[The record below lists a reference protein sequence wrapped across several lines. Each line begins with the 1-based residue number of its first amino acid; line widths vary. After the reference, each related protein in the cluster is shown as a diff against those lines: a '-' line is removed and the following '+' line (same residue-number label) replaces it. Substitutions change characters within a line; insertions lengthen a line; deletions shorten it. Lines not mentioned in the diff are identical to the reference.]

1 LLSRMT
7 TGAKIFA
14 AMTLA
19 TLVLLLVGAVSWRS
33 AAAIEVRLDD
43 ATNQKVPSLAAL
55 GAVDEGQMSLEGALW
70 QLVNRRAS
78 AQQAA
83 DAQAVVKEKLAQVDE
98 AQKSYEAMPHEAATL
113 VLWGKWKSAFKDWT
127 RTVEQVARTTAER
140 RRLVDGGK
148 AKDDPAVVA
157 LDEQAWA
164 ALQAGVATFAKAEE
178 GVEATKEKTL
188 ADARRNG
195 AEGMAAA
202 SASITLIIA
211 AVLLATLLLLGLAW
225 YLSRKVGGT
234 VRALV
239 AEAGKLSE
247 AVSAGNLQV
256 RGEVGHLDEE
266 FRPVVDGMNAT
277 MEAFRRPIQVTADY
291 VSRISKGDLPP
302 RITDRYEG
310 DFNAI
315 KDNLNT
321 CIDTLAALEADM
333 ARVAA
338 AAMDGRLEQRAEA
351 QRHQGAYR
359 RIADGVNGTIAT
371 LVGHL
376 DAMPAPAMII
386 DRDFKVRY
394 FNATAL
400 KVVGR
405 DLGQA
410 LGQRCSDL
418 FKTEDCN
425 TERCACARAMS
436 SGRLASS
443 ETTARPGTDA
453 LQIAYSGVPIKDGAG
468 KVIGAFEVIS
478 DQTAVKAAMRQAQK
492 VSEYQARETAQVV
505 ASLEKLAQGDLAFDT
520 KVAQGDA
527 DTAQAEKT
535 FQTIAGAIRGSAEAV
550 RGLTRDVATL
560 SEAAIAGRLSTRADA
575 SQHQGD
581 FRKIVEGVNKTLD
594 AVLAPIAEAAQVL
607 EKLAQRDLRARVS
620 GNYQGDHARIK
631 DSLNATGQAL
641 HEAMAQVA
649 SAVDQV
655 SSAAT
660 QIASSSQA
668 VAAGASEQAASL
680 QQTTASLDSVGSMT
694 KQSADNA
701 AQANTLS
708 QGARAAATEGA
719 TAVEQMQGAMTKI
732 RASAEGTSQI
742 IKDINDIAFQTNLLA
757 LNAAVEAARAGEAGR
772 GFAVVAEEVRSLALR
787 SKEAA
792 TKTEALIRES
802 VKQAGEG
809 EVTSRQVAGKLG
821 EIVAG
826 IGKVSDIVSEI
837 AAAAKEQTI
846 GIDQVSSAVGEM
858 DKVTQQNA
866 ASAEQS
872 SSAASEL
879 SGQAEELAAMVGA
892 FQLGRG
898 AVAVVGPRKPP
909 SLQAVPARARKDAP
923 RPVLKPR
930 SGAPDRAP
938 PEDQFPMDAETEIRD
953 F

>member
-1 LLSRMT
+1 MT
-7 TGAKIFA
+7 TGAKIFG

-19 TLVLLLVGAVSWRS
+19 ALVLLLVGAIAWRGAS
-33 AAAIEVRLDD
+33 GIATRLDEATTRTIPGLSAIAAA
-43 ATNQKVPSLAAL
+43 
-55 GAVDEGQMSLEGALW
+55 DEGQMAIDGSLW
-70 QLVNRRAS
+70 MLVNRRAS
-78 AQQAA
+78 NEQVA
-83 DAQAVVKEKLAQVDE
+83 DAQKTVQEKLAQVAE
-98 AQKSYEAMPHEAATL
+98 ATKAFEAAPHGAETMAG
-113 VLWGKWKSAFKDWT
+113 WGRWKAAFKDWT
-127 RTVEQVARTTAER
+127 RIVEQVARTTAER
-140 RRLVDGGK
+140 RRLVDTGK
-148 AKDDPAVVA
+148 SKDDPAVAA
-157 LDEQAWA
+157 LEEQGWA
-164 ALQAGVATFAKAEE
+164 ALMAGEEAFHRAEE
-178 GVEATKEKTL
+178 GIEAAKEHTV
-188 ADARRNG
+188 ADARQSG
-195 AEGMAAA
+195 AAGLAAA
-202 SASITLIIA
+202 SDTITLIVT

-225 YLSRKVGGT
+225 FLGRKIGGT

-239 AEAGKLSE
+239 AEAAKLSG
-247 AVSAGNLQV
+247 AVSAGTLQV
-256 RGEVGHLDEE
+256 RGDTGHLDAE

-277 MEAFRRPIQVTADY
+277 MDAFMKPMGVTADY
-291 VSRISKGDLPP
+291 VSRISRGDIPP

-315 KDNLNT
+315 KENLNT
-321 CIDTLAALEADM
+321 CIDTLTALEADM
-333 ARVAA
+333 SRVAV
-338 AAMDGRLEQRAEA
+338 AAMEGRLEERADA
-351 QRHQGAYR
+351 ARHQGSYR
-359 RIADGVNGTIAT
+359 RLVEGVNRAITT

-376 DAMPAPAMII
+376 DALPSPAMII

-394 FNATAL
+394 FNSSAL

-405 DLGQA
+405 DLGQV

-425 TERCACARAMS
+425 TERCACARAMRED
-436 SGRLASS
+436 RLASS
-443 ETTARPGTDA
+443 ETTARPGKDA
-453 LQIAYSGVPIKDGAG
+453 LEIAYSAVPLRDGAG
-468 KVIGAFEVIS
+468 KVIGAFEGIT
-478 DQTAVKAAMRQAQK
+478 DQTAVKAAMRQSQK
-492 VSEYQARETAQVV
+492 VAAYQAKETERVV
-505 ASLEKLAQGDLAFDT
+505 ASLEKLSRGDLALDT
-520 KVAQGDA
+520 TVAQGDA
-527 DTAQAEKT
+527 DTAQVERT
-535 FQTIAGAIRGSAEAV
+535 FQVIGGAIQRSAEAV

-560 SEAAIAGRLSTRADA
+560 SEAAIAGKLSTRADA
-575 SQHQGD
+575 AKHQGD

-607 EKLAQRDLRARVS
+607 EKLAQRDLRARVNGS
-620 GNYQGDHARIK
+620 YQGDHARIK
-631 DSLNATGQAL
+631 DSLNATGEAL
-641 HEAMAQVA
+641 QEAMAQVA

-701 AQANTLS
+701 AQANALS
-708 QGARAAATEGA
+708 QTARAAATEGA
-719 TAVEQMQGAMTKI
+719 SAVEQMQGAMTKI

-837 AAAAKEQTI
+837 AAAAKEQTT
-846 GIDQVSSAVGEM
+846 GIDQVATAVGEM

-898 AVAVVGPRKPP
+898 AAAVGGLRRPAALHAAPPAKAPR
-909 SLQAVPARARKDAP
+909 VPARPAALKARAN
-923 RPVLKPR
+923 
-930 SGAPDRAP
+930 GAGKAP
-938 PEDQFPMDAETEIRD
+938 PEDLFPMDAETEIRD

>member
-1 LLSRMT
+1 MLSKMT

-19 TLVLLLVGAVSWRS
+19 ALVLLLVGTVSWRS
-33 AAAIEVRLDD
+33 AAAIEARLDE

-70 QLVNRRAS
+70 MLVNRRAS
-78 AQQAA
+78 SQQASA
-83 DAQAVVKEKLAQVDE
+83 AQALVKEKLAQVDE
-98 AQKSYEAMPHEAATL
+98 AARSYEAMPHGASTL
-113 VLWGKWKSAFKDWT
+113 ELWGKWKGGFKDWT
-127 RTVEQVARTTAER
+127 RTVEQIARTAAER

-148 AKDDPAVVA
+148 AKDDPAVAA

-164 ALQAGVATFAKAEE
+164 ALQAGEEAFHRAEE
-178 GVEATKEKTL
+178 GIEATKDKTL
-188 ADARRNG
+188 ADAERNG
-195 AEGMAAA
+195 ADGMAAA
-202 SASITLIIA
+202 RSGITLIIA

-225 YLSRKVGGT
+225 YLARKIGGT

-247 AVSAGNLQV
+247 AVSAGNLKV

-266 FRPVVDGMNAT
+266 FRPVVDGLNAT
-277 MEAFRRPIQVTADY
+277 MDAFTRPLQVTAEY
-291 VSRISKGDLPP
+291 VDRISKGDLPP

-315 KDNLNT
+315 KQNLNT

-333 ARVAA
+333 ALVAA
-338 AAMDGRLEQRAEA
+338 AAVDGRLEQRVDA

-359 RIADGVNGTIAT
+359 RIVQGVNGTIGT

-394 FNATAL
+394 FNTSAL

-405 DLGQA
+405 DLGQV
-410 LGQRCSDL
+410 LGQRCADL
-418 FKTEDCN
+418 FKTDDCN
-425 TERCACARAMS
+425 TERCACARAMNG
-436 SGRLASS
+436 GRPATS
-443 ETTARPGTDA
+443 ETSARPGQGT
-453 LQIAYSGVPIKDGAG
+453 LEIAYSGVPLKDGAG

-478 DQTAVKAAMRQAQK
+478 DQTAVKTAMRQAQK
-492 VSEYQARETAQVV
+492 VNEYQARETERVV
-505 ASLEKLAQGDLAFDT
+505 ASLEKLSKGDLAFET

-527 DTAQAEKT
+527 DTAQAERT
-535 FQTIAGAIRGSAEAV
+535 FQTIGGAIQRSADAV

-560 SEAAIAGRLSTRADA
+560 SEAAITGKLGTRADA
-575 SQHQGD
+575 ARHQGD
-581 FRKIVEGVNKTLD
+581 FRKIVEGVNQTLD
-594 AVLAPIAEAAQVL
+594 AVLAPITEAAQVL
-607 EKLAQRDLRARVS
+607 EQLAQRDLRARVTGS
-620 GNYQGDHARIK
+620 YQGDHARIK

-641 HEAMAQVA
+641 HDALSQVA
-649 SAVDQV
+649 AAVEQV

-668 VAAGASEQAASL
+668 VASGASEQAASL

-708 QGARAAATEGA
+708 QTARSAATEGA
-719 TAVEQMQGAMTKI
+719 AAVEQMQGAMGKI
-732 RASAEGTSQI
+732 KASAEGTSQI

-821 EIVAG
+821 EIVSG

-837 AAAAKEQTI
+837 AAAAKAQTT
-846 GIDQVSSAVGEM
+846 GIDEVSGAVGEM

-898 AVAVVGPRKPP
+898 GAPAGGLRKPA
-909 SLQAVPARARKDAP
+909 LHAQAQAGLPKAAARPAP
-923 RPVLKPR
+923 KPR
-930 SGAPDRAP
+930 AGKGP
-938 PEDQFPMDAETEIRD
+938 PADLFPMDADTEVRD